1 MTTTPRWQRAVIGAE
16 RTTAPV
22 LRTIVTGEDFA
33 IAVGLVR
40 TVGRVVNRATRR
52 WSAGVLHLCNLPAA
66 TDIQALQAA
75 VASLEREVANADPR

>member
-1 MTTTPRWQRAVIGAE
+1 MSTTPRWQRGLTRAE
-16 RTTAPV
+16 RASAPV
-22 LRTIVTGEDFA
+22 LHHIVTGEDFA

-40 TVGRVVNRATRR
+40 TVFGAMNRVTRR

-75 VASLEREVANADPR
+75 VASLEREISGAHPR

>member
-1 MTTTPRWQRAVIGAE
+1 MNTTPRWQRGVIRAE
-16 RTTAPV
+16 RATAPV
-22 LRTIVTGEDFA
+22 LQHIVTEEDFA

-40 TVGRVVNRATRR
+40 TACGAMNRAARR

-75 VASLEREVANADPR
+75 VASLEREVSGAHSH